1 MIYLSSNFHQNS
13 GYNLSLKVLL
23 KNEISHYVCLSVSS
37 ASKRLMAPFDKVKDY
52 TEVYE
57 HSGSLEGISEI

>member
-23 KNEISHYVCLSVSS
+23 KNEISYYVCLSVAST
-37 ASKRLMAPFDKVKDY
+37 SKRLMATFDKVKDY
-52 TEVYE
+52 T
-57 HSGSLEGISEI
+57 SL

>member
-1 MIYLSSNFHQNS
+1 M
-13 GYNLSLKVLL
+13 
-23 KNEISHYVCLSVSS
+23 KNEISHYVCLPVAST
-37 ASKRLMAPFDKVKDY
+37 SKRLMAPFDKVKDC

>member
-23 KNEISHYVCLSVSS
+23 KNEISYYVCLSVAST
-37 ASKRLMAPFDKVKDY
+37 SKRLMAPFDKVKDY
-52 TEVYE
+52 T
-57 HSGSLEGISEI
+57 SL